1 MDYTNYT
8 VEQFLEDPDFV
19 KWVLQPDGDTILF
32 WEKWLIKYPEKLEDI
47 QSAREIILTFQENK
61 FHWDRNRKQK
71 LWNRIQDVNSQH
83 EKSLNKNV
91 RFLKDTDHIKST
103 KEETKSSHF
112 FKASFKWA
120 AVLLLLILTSIYI
133 IKHNPEEP
141 EVSETVAL
149 VNKSVSKGQKLK
161 IFLPDGSTVYMN
173 SESSISYE
181 KNFSSQS
188 REINLTGEAFFEVA
202 KDSLRPFIVRS
213 DNLVVTALGTSFN
226 IRASADE
233 QQLSVALLTG
243 MISVQNNDSQD
254 ELLFLNPNEAA
265 ILDKKANAL
274 QRKDFN
280 FEEDILWTQ
289 GILYFKQIP
298 LTEAFDRLERWYGVS
313 FIIENL
319 PKKPLLVTGK
329 FDNESL
335 ENVLRSLS
343 HTTSFETKI
352 DNGKVMVSF

>member
-8 VEQFLEDPDFV
+8 VEHFLEDPDFIRS
-19 KWVLQPDGDTILF
+19 VLQPDAESILF
-32 WEKWLIKYPEKLEDI
+32 WETWLIKHPEKQEDV
-47 QSAREIILTFQENK
+47 QSAREIILAFQKNK
-61 FHWDRNRKQK
+61 FHWDNDRKQK
-71 LWNRIQDVNSQH
+71 LWNNIQNINSQH
-83 EKSLNKNV
+83 EKDLKENV
-91 RFLKDTDHIKST
+91 RHLKDIDHKNST
-103 KEETKSSHF
+103 KSEVKNRSL
-112 FKASFKWA
+112 FKASLKWA
-120 AVLLLLILTSIYI
+120 AVLLILIITSIYFI
-133 IKHNPEEP
+133 EQNPKEP
-141 EVSETVAL
+141 EVTQSVTL

-173 SESSISYE
+173 SESSISYAE
-181 KNFSSQS
+181 NFSSQA

-226 IRASADE
+226 VNAPADE
-233 QQLSVALLTG
+233 QQLSVALVTG
-243 MISVQNNDSQD
+243 MVTVQNKNVQD
-254 ELLFLNPNEAA
+254 KLLTLNPNEAA
-265 ILDKKANAL
+265 VLDKKANAL

-280 FEEDILWTQ
+280 YEEDILWTH

-298 LTEAFDRLERWYGVS
+298 LNEAFKRLESWYGVS
-313 FIIENL
+313 FEVKNL

-343 HTTSFETKI
+343 HTTSFEYKI